1 MYVFVQRCAV
11 EFEVKAFCAENQD
24 EKAQK
29 RWEKSQAHSIHYQTI
44 ITPPKRTKPD
54 QYKQNLQNINC
65 MTKSCIVKKILLIC
79 QKMPNIA

>member
-44 ITPPKRTKPD
+44 ITPPKRTKPEPV
-54 QYKQNLQNINC
+54 QAKLAKYKLYDKVLHCERNSADLP
-65 MTKSCIVKKILLIC
+65 
-79 QKMPNIA
+79 KMPNIA